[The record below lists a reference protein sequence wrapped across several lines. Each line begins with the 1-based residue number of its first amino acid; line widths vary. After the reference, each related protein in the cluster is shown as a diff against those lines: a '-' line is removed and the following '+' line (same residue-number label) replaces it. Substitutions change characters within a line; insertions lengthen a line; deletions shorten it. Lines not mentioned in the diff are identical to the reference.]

1 MTKKAKFQYRLGD
14 FVRVCGLCPFW
25 SWRSQREG
33 RTWGMVTWSQG
44 NSCLCVCVLVSF
56 CVCVFVSFCVCVFV
70 CLCVCV
76 LVGLFV
82 CVFVCLCLQT
92 LSLLEAITERG
103 QDMAHGHKAIRSDQ
117 TDGWSHTL
125 PRHNMCC
132 SYIDITHLEG
142 EPSLTL
148 ACLLLVAFICNTLGH

>member
-44 NSCLCVCVLVSF
+44 NLCLCVCVLVSF
-56 CVCVFVSFCVCVFV
+56 CVCVFVCLCVCEFLCLCVCVFVCSCVCVFVSFCVCVFV

-82 CVFVCLCLQT
+82 CVSVCLCVCVYRLCPFWRRSPREGRTWHMVTRQSGPIKQT
-92 LSLLEAITERG
+92 AGRTHCLGTICA
-103 QDMAHGHKAIRSDQ
+103 AHI
-117 TDGWSHTL
+117 
-125 PRHNMCC
+125 
-132 SYIDITHLEG
+132 
-142 EPSLTL
+142 
-148 ACLLLVAFICNTLGH
+148 

>member
-44 NSCLCVCVLVSF
+44 NLCLCDCVLVSF

-82 CVFVCLCLQT
+82 CVSVCLCVCVYRLCPFWRRSPREGRTWHMVTRQSGPIKQT
-92 LSLLEAITERG
+92 AGRTHCLGTICA
-103 QDMAHGHKAIRSDQ
+103 AHI
-117 TDGWSHTL
+117 
-125 PRHNMCC
+125 
-132 SYIDITHLEG
+132 
-142 EPSLTL
+142 
-148 ACLLLVAFICNTLGH
+148 